1 MSYKISIYNKNVTP
15 KPKIYEFTNVPEGL
29 TGTVSYYTNG
39 TRQHTLANFVNN
51 IIKYP
56 QDSLLLKNMKS
67 DISKDSPNPVSTS
80 TFIVYYLG
88 DGETFNYSAK
98 TTVNGV
104 EYEIAPVSYSFE
116 DERGDVSNGA
126 FRYAL
131 HYNDFI
137 IMDFDKDIGSVRG
150 ARGDYRVKITNC
162 NFFTYIR
169 PKEVT
174 PTYSLNFE
182 ATENISVNPTKL
194 TAVGDIVLTPKDGYV
209 FDSTSVHIDILN
221 DSGFSTGDSFTGY
234 TAKGDVNKIV
244 LSFTQN
250 LFDGNYNLRIT
261 SPVAV
266 RKPSETYTLNFTTNE
281 NVVATPTS
289 LSAAG
294 DIVLTPKDGYVFD
307 STDVHIDIVND
318 SGFSSGESFK
328 GYTAKGDVNKIV
340 LSFTQDLFDDNYTL
354 DITSPIGE
362 KIPKPTY
369 TFNFKTLENVN
380 VNPSSISAAGNVI
393 ITPKSGYVFDDT
405 EVLIK
410 ALDSKG
416 AVIRTF
422 TGYTVTGTVSQ
433 LTLSFGEDLF
443 DDNYTLDIVKPT
455 VSAVGQTPPAPD
467 NVYLL
472 NNIWLLD
479 NDGVEELTKPYFTK
493 DGSTMIAI
501 PLSEYCSILCR
512 IPFLITP
519 EAEKVF
525 KLGNATSRITQW
537 YTNKSIHT
545 FDFGSIKI
553 EEKFKNYTAYEP
565 YVMYNLWL
573 PMLGY
578 QNINSEDI
586 VGHTVS
592 VKLIYNVYT
601 NMGSYVVSNENNII
615 ATFGVRVA
623 EDLPLINRTADGL
636 TQTML
641 ASQLTE
647 NMDAFFIEKDYGAT
661 DLSSESAVGGHVVNG
676 VSQVKDHNGYLK
688 CEAVDLNGLST
699 YSIMAEEINNL
710 LLSGIIV

>member
-1 MSYKISIYNKNVTP
+1 MSYKITIHNKSTSS
-15 KPKIYEFTNVPEGL
+15 KPVIYEFVNVPEGL
-29 TGTVSYYTNG
+29 TGKVNYYTSGNRKCTLADFVNG
-39 TRQHTLANFVNN
+39 T
-51 IIKYP
+51 IKYP
-56 QDSLLLKNMKS
+56 DDSLLLKNIKS
-67 DISKDSPNPVSTS
+67 DFSKDFVCPTGTS

-88 DGETFNYSAK
+88 DGETFKYTAK
-98 TTVNGV
+98 ATVNGA
-104 EYEIAPVSYSFE
+104 EYEIAPVSYHF
-116 DERGDVSNGA
+116 DNGNGSVNDGV

-131 HYNDFI
+131 HYNNFI
-137 IMDFDKDIGSVRG
+137 IMDFDKDIGSVRS
-150 ARGDYRVKITNC
+150 AREDYRVKITNC
-162 NFFTYIR
+162 DFLTHIQ
-169 PKEVT
+169 PKEVA

-182 ATENISVNPTKL
+182 ATDNITVNPTKL
-194 TAVGDIVLTPKDGYV
+194 TSAGDVVITPNDGYV
-209 FDSTSVHIDILN
+209 FDSTAVHIGMLD

-234 TAKGDVNKIV
+234 TTKGDVSRLT
-244 LSFTQN
+244 LSFDSS
-250 LFDGNYNLRIT
+250 LFDGDYNLKID

-266 RKPSETYTLNFTTNE
+266 KKPSPTYTFTFKTLE

-294 DIVLTPKDGYVFD
+294 DVVLTPKVGY
-307 STDVHIDIVND
+307 
-318 SGFSSGESFK
+318 
-328 GYTAKGDVNKIV
+328 A
-340 LSFTQDLFDDNYTL
+340 
-354 DITSPIGE
+354 
-362 KIPKPTY
+362 
-369 TFNFKTLENVN
+369 
-380 VNPSSISAAGNVI
+380 
-393 ITPKSGYVFDDT
+393 FDDT
-405 EVLIK
+405 GVLIK

-416 AVIRTF
+416 AVIGTF
-422 TGYTVTGTVSQ
+422 SGYTVTGTVSQ
-433 LTLSFGEDLF
+433 LTLSFGEGLF

-455 VSAVGQTPPAPD
+455 VSVIKTGVTVPIKKEATHCSISGASQLTEGVEATFTGVPETGYVIESIIVYADSDVIANTRNNTLSFVPTGLDTNKTYKVVASAVVVSQEPPAPD

-472 NNIWLLD
+472 NNIWLLN
-479 NDGVEELTKPYFTK
+479 NDGVEELTKPYFTRN
-493 DGSTMIAI
+493 GTTLIAI
-501 PLSEYCSILCR
+501 PLSDYCSVLCR

-519 EAEKVF
+519 DDEKVF
-525 KLGNATSRITQW
+525 KLGDATSTIKQW

-545 FDFGSIKI
+545 FDFGSINV

-661 DLSSESAVGGHVVNG
+661 DLSNEGAVDGHVVNE

-699 YSIMAEEINNL
+699 YSIMAEEINRL

>member
-1 MSYKISIYNKNVTP
+1 MSYKVTIYNKNVTP
-15 KPKIYEFTNVPEGL
+15 KPVIYEFANVTEGL
-29 TGTVSYYTNG
+29 TGTVCYYTNA
-39 TRQHTLANFVNN
+39 TREHTLANFVNN

-56 QDSLLLKNMKS
+56 QDSLSLKNIKS
-67 DISKDSPNPVSTS
+67 DFSKDFVCPISTS
-80 TFIVYYLG
+80 SFIVYYLG

-98 TTVNGV
+98 ATVNGV
-104 EYEIAPVSYSFE
+104 EYEIAPVSYRFE
-116 DERGDVSNGA
+116 DDKGAVSNGV

-131 HYNDFI
+131 HYNNFI
-137 IMDFDKDIGSVRG
+137 IMDFDKDRGSVRA
-150 ARGDYRVKITNC
+150 ARGMDKVKITNC
-162 NFFTYIR
+162 DFLTYIQ
-169 PKEVT
+169 PKEVA

-182 ATENISVNPTKL
+182 ATDNITVNPTKL
-194 TAVGDIVLTPKDGYV
+194 NSAGDIVITPNDGYV
-209 FDSTSVHIDILN
+209 FDSTVVHIDKVD

-244 LSFTQN
+244 LSFTQD
-250 LFDGNYNLRIT
+250 LFDGNYNLKIT
-261 SPVAV
+261 SPVGV
-266 RKPSETYTLNFTTNE
+266 KKPSETYTLNFTTNE
-281 NVVATPTS
+281 NVVATPRS

-294 DIVLTPKDGYVFD
+294 DIVL
-307 STDVHIDIVND
+307 
-318 SGFSSGESFK
+318 
-328 GYTAKGDVNKIV
+328 
-340 LSFTQDLFDDNYTL
+340 
-354 DITSPIGE
+354 
-362 KIPKPTY
+362 
-369 TFNFKTLENVN
+369 
-380 VNPSSISAAGNVI
+380 
-393 ITPKSGYVFDDT
+393 TPKSGYVFDDT

-410 ALDSKG
+410 ELDSKG
-416 AVIRTF
+416 SVVGTF
-422 TGYTVTGTVSQ
+422 SGYTVTGTVSQ
-433 LTLSFGEDLF
+433 LTLSFGENLF

-455 VSAVGQTPPAPD
+455 VSAVEQKPPAPD
-467 NVYLL
+467 NAYLL

-479 NDGVEELTKPYFTK
+479 NDGVKELTKPYFTK
-493 DGSTMIAI
+493 DGVTLISI
-501 PLSEYCSILCR
+501 PLSEYCSVLCR

-519 EAEKVF
+519 DDEKVF
-525 KLGNATSRITQW
+525 KLGNATSTIKQW

-545 FDFGSIKI
+545 FDFGSIKV

-586 VGHTVS
+586 VGHIVS

-661 DLSSESAVGGHVVNG
+661 DLSSEGAVGGHVVNE

-699 YSIMAEEINNL
+699 YSIMAEEINHL

>member
-1 MSYKISIYNKNVTP
+1 MSYKVTIYNKNVTP
-15 KPKIYEFTNVPEGL
+15 KPVIYEFANVTEGL
-29 TGTVSYYTNG
+29 TGTVCYYTNA
-39 TRQHTLANFVNN
+39 TREHTLANFVNN

-56 QDSLLLKNMKS
+56 QDSLSLKNIKS
-67 DISKDSPNPVSTS
+67 DFSKDFVCPISTS
-80 TFIVYYLG
+80 SFIVYYLG

-98 TTVNGV
+98 ATVNGV
-104 EYEIAPVSYSFE
+104 EYEIAPVSYRFE
-116 DERGDVSNGA
+116 DDKGAVSNGV

-131 HYNDFI
+131 HYNNFI
-137 IMDFDKDIGSVRG
+137 IMDFDKDRGSVRA
-150 ARGDYRVKITNC
+150 ARGMDKVKITNC
-162 NFFTYIR
+162 DFLTYIQ
-169 PKEVT
+169 PKEVA

-182 ATENISVNPTKL
+182 ATDNITVNPTKL
-194 TAVGDIVLTPKDGYV
+194 NSAGDIVITPNDGYV
-209 FDSTSVHIDILN
+209 FDSTVVHIDKVD

-244 LSFTQN
+244 LSFTQD
-250 LFDGNYNLRIT
+250 LFDGNYNLKIT
-261 SPVAV
+261 SPVGV
-266 RKPSETYTLNFTTNE
+266 KKPSETYTLNFTTNE
-281 NVVATPTS
+281 NVVATPRS

-294 DIVLTPKDGYVFD
+294 DIVLTPKSGYVFD
-307 STDVHIDIVND
+307 DTEVHIDIVND
-318 SGFSSGESFK
+318 SGFSTAESFT

-340 LSFTQDLFDDNYTL
+340 LSFTQDLFDDNYNL
-354 DITSPIGE
+354 DITSPVGV
-362 KIPKPTY
+362 KKPSETY
-369 TFNFKTLENVN
+369 TLNFTTNENV
-380 VNPSSISAAGNVI
+380 VATPRSLSAAGDIVL
-393 ITPKSGYVFDDT
+393 TPKSGYVFDDT

-410 ALDSKG
+410 ELDSKG
-416 AVIRTF
+416 SVVGTF
-422 TGYTVTGTVSQ
+422 SGYTVTGTVSQ
-433 LTLSFGEDLF
+433 LTLSFGENLF

-455 VSAVGQTPPAPD
+455 VSAVEQKPPAPD
-467 NVYLL
+467 NAYLL

-479 NDGVEELTKPYFTK
+479 NDGVKELTKPYFTK
-493 DGSTMIAI
+493 DGVTLISI
-501 PLSEYCSILCR
+501 PLSEYCSVLCR

-519 EAEKVF
+519 DDEKVF
-525 KLGNATSRITQW
+525 KLGNATSTIKQW

-545 FDFGSIKI
+545 FDFGSIKV

-586 VGHTVS
+586 VGHIVS

-661 DLSSESAVGGHVVNG
+661 DLSSEGAVGGHVVNE

-699 YSIMAEEINNL
+699 YSIMAEEINHL

>member
-15 KPKIYEFTNVPEGL
+15 KPMIYEFTNVPEGL

-116 DERGDVSNGA
+116 DERGAVSNGV

-209 FDSTSVHIDILN
+209 FDSTAVHIDILN
-221 DSGFSTGDSFTGY
+221 DSGFSTGDSFT
-234 TAKGDVNKIV
+234 
-244 LSFTQN
+244 
-250 LFDGNYNLRIT
+250 
-261 SPVAV
+261 
-266 RKPSETYTLNFTTNE
+266 
-281 NVVATPTS
+281 
-289 LSAAG
+289 
-294 DIVLTPKDGYVFD
+294 
-307 STDVHIDIVND
+307 
-318 SGFSSGESFK
+318 

-362 KIPKPTY
+362 KIPNPTY

-416 AVIRTF
+416 SVIRTF